1 VASPRA
7 RSSRSSD
14 IKLIA
19 SATVAVLLVG
29 FFIAGAA
36 LIATRGSGSVV
47 CGQLNIGSASDVRQ
61 KLQDGGPYFQT
72 GGARC
77 GFWLALRDGDIVAY
91 KVEQPENCT
100 LQLKRDGWKCGN
112 RTGIDANTLATYP
125 VSIQTFG
132 TTDAVIV
139 DLVPPGLSVTTT
151 NPYATTTLPAP
162 TPTAP

>member
-1 VASPRA
+1 VASPRT

-36 LIATRGSGSVV
+36 LVATRGSGSVV
-47 CGQLNIGSASDVRQ
+47 CGQLNIGSAADVRQ

-77 GFWLALRDGDIVAY
+77 GFWLALNDGDIVAY
-91 KVEQPENCT
+91 KVEQPDNCT
-100 LQLKRDGWKCGN
+100 LQLKRDGWKCGG
-112 RTGIDANTLATYP
+112 RTNIDATELATYP

-132 TTDAVIV
+132 QTDAVIV
-139 DLVPPGLSVTTT
+139 DLVPPGLTSTTT
-151 NPYATTTLPAP
+151 TP
-162 TPTAP
+162 TPSTTP

>member
-1 VASPRA
+1 VASPRT
-7 RSSRSSD
+7 RGFRSSD

-47 CGQLNIGSASDVRQ
+47 CGQLNIGSAADVRQ

-72 GGARC
+72 GGASC
-77 GFWLALRDGDIVAY
+77 GFWLALEDGDIVAY
-91 KVEQPENCT
+91 KVDQPEKCT
-100 LQLKRDGWKCGN
+100 LQLKRDGWKCGD
-112 RTGIDANTLATYP
+112 RTRIDPAELAKYP
-125 VSIQTFG
+125 VSIKTFG

-139 DLVPPGLSVTTT
+139 DLVPPGLTSTTASST
-151 NPYATTTLPAP
+151 TATTTR
-162 TPTAP
+162 

>member
-1 VASPRA
+1 MASPRT
-7 RSSRSSD
+7 RSSSFRSSD
-14 IKLIA
+14 IKLIV

-36 LIATRGSGSVV
+36 LIATRGSGNVV

-77 GFWLALRDGDIVAY
+77 GFWLALQDGDIVAY
-91 KVEQPENCT
+91 MVEQPGGCT
-100 LQLKRDGWKCGN
+100 LQLKRDGWKCGV
-112 RTGIDANTLATYP
+112 RTRIDPVGLTTYP

-139 DLVPPGLSVTTT
+139 DLVPPGVGPTTT
-151 NPYATTTLPAP
+151 PAAATTAP
-162 TPTAP
+162 